1 MGIGKCIQLIL
12 GTEKF
17 MELISH
23 RTPANSS
30 PVEIMDDFEY
40 LMYNLPIL
48 PLEEILIL
56 DRLSGPVALHLI
68 FLWLLDWI
76 LGM

>member
-12 GTEKF
+12 GMEKF

-23 RTPANSS
+23 RTPANFS

-68 FLWLLDWI
+68 SLWLLGWI